1 MSRQVVRF
9 DQFEVDLRS
18 HELRKGGV
26 RVRLQDQPFQILTM
40 LLDRAGDVVTREEIR
55 DRLWP
60 DGTFVDFEHSMNA
73 AIKRLRAAL
82 GDTAESPR
90 FVETMHR
97 RGYRFIAT
105 VEQPGGPVGTVD
117 VSSTLSRPR
126 LVVLPFANL
135 GTDTLTAFIDTNGN
149 GVRDADEPTQ
159 TANVAWTPLTAI
171 QLAADSQ
178 WRNAI
183 VAGAIRSTVRRS
195 RLETRRCAFG
205 AGARCGR
212 LNHPAGWRGHTG
224 ADQLRFAHGRCY

>member
-1 MSRQVVRF
+1 MTADTGSGKGEEMPRQVARF

-60 DGTFVDFEHSMNA
+60 DGTFVDFEHGVNA
-73 AIKRLRAAL
+73 AIKRLRTAL

-90 FVETMHR
+90 FVETLHR

-105 VEQPGGPVGTVD
+105 LDSPMPFGLSDRHIPGE
-117 VSSTLSRPR
+117 RAR

-135 GTDTLTAFIDTNGN
+135 SEGLAQEYFSDGLTEEMIAQLGRLFGARL
-149 GVRDADEPTQ
+149 GVIARTSSMLLKNATR
-159 TANVAWTPLTAI
+159 TASEI
-171 QLAADSQ
+171 GQ
-178 WRNAI
+178 
-183 VAGAIRSTVRRS
+183 
-195 RLETRRCAFG
+195 AFG
-205 AGARCGR
+205 AQYLLEGSVRRDG
-212 LNHPAGWRGHTG
+212 
-224 ADQLRFAHGRCY
+224 